1 MGTIEILKQLND
13 PQIAKATLAGMCKIF
28 GNGNSDVRQAS
39 VMVTIEIL
47 KQLNEPQIAKATL
60 AEMSKLFYNED
71 SDLS

>member
-1 MGTIEILKQLND
+1 
-13 PQIAKATLAGMCKIF
+13 MCKLF